1 MVGFRGVYNVDVDLH
16 DVDLVATDIFC
27 SVFFCFK
34 VNIYKNKIPVSHA
47 IIGIETNIYV
57 PR

>member
-27 SVFFCFK
+27 SVFFGDLYFLSSK
-34 VNIYKNKIPVSHA
+34 PTIF
-47 IIGIETNIYV
+47 
-57 PR
+57 